1 MSRAST
7 KAYKRAPPKD
17 EQGWITK
24 HRSEKM
30 FAPVRHLSKESLQ
43 AKREKMNDTASSSS
57 VKTEYVVSNDTVARE
72 VSPTKTQSRVVNPY
86 KTYKKETPA
95 PLSLIRKQNKLYFSY
110 DPRGY
115 KTDPLPDD
123 YCVHCRCP
131 TVYCAEVVF
140 GVMSLNHAETLAYSP
155 GPHCTGERSD
165 MKELFDRA
173 YTKLVFAKIKF
184 NGIDLGVAE
193 TKRSFFALKI
203 PKCMKRQSLKKFQ
216 AKIEANNY
224 PDFGE
229 DWDEEKEEEESKKN
243 GTWTTQ
249 HPIMKRTATEQAQDI
264 SVMFKRIKQ
273 IVKEEK

>member
-57 VKTEYVVSNDTVARE
+57 VKTEYVVNDTVARE

-229 DWDEEKEEEESKKN
+229 DWDEEKEEEESKKKWN
-243 GTWTTQ
+243 MDYTTSN
-249 HPIMKRTATEQAQDI
+249 HEKNCKRTGTGYFSHVQENQTNC
-264 SVMFKRIKQ
+264 
-273 IVKEEK
+273 